1 MQNLLFTGNPTN
13 TSGHE
18 NRYTNTFKIKYNQ
31 EYCVYSGNHYIPSI
45 SVYSASNRS
54 SSSYKY
60 IREFLGRP
68 ENESLQS
75 IIRADQ
81 ICNQY
86 LLELSNTFLDSN
98 VPISLK
104 DDVVKTRIKE
114 VLNSYLTPCEDLRL
128 RRGPHTR
135 SALGDLTIASFLSQG
150 VLHTVSRAGNFYWGG
165 GIFGVAQ
172 MYKNNQYFYSGIFNP
187 LAILAIKTEA
197 VQLPRLAGLYN
208 SIERN
213 KGDQC
218 NYHHLE
224 NKEGL
229 FKLFVQAGFDYKD
242 FPSQSFRKVYRNILL
257 PFAEENNI
265 EIVTVP
271 DLKPQFFYQVDL
283 PVFNNAIQKSKEE
296 KEVML
301 KIITDYLSGINPE
314 PEPAEET
321 FQVLW

>member
-18 NRYTNTFKIKYNQ
+18 DRYTNSFKIKYNQ

-45 SVYSASNRS
+45 SVYSVLNRLH
-54 SSSYKY
+54 SSYKY
-60 IREFLGRP
+60 IREFLDRP

-75 IIRADQ
+75 IISANQ

-86 LLELSNTFLDSN
+86 LLELSNTFLDVN
-98 VPISLK
+98 VPISVK
-104 DDVVKTRIKE
+104 DDIVKTRIKE
-114 VLNSYLTPCEDLRL
+114 VLNSYLTPCNDLRL
-128 RRGPHTR
+128 RKGPMIRR
-135 SALGDLTIASFLSQG
+135 SLTDLEITSFLSQG
-150 VLHTVSRAGNFYWGG
+150 ILHIASRAGNFYWGG

-172 MYKNNQYFYSGIFNP
+172 MYKNNQYFYSGMFNP

-229 FKLFVQAGFDYKD
+229 FKLYVQAGFDYKD

-271 DLKPQFFYQVDL
+271 DLKAQLFYEVDL

-296 KEVML
+296 KEIMIKV
-301 KIITDYLSGINPE
+301 ITDYLSGITPE

>member
-104 DDVVKTRIKE
+104 NDVVKTRIKE